1 MLLAQ
6 EALLSTHVV
15 HCWIVQ
21 PYQRHAQP
29 NNRLEPTASSFG
41 FAYASGGGSGA
52 ALGTKHT
59 TTQDE
64 GKTHTMR
71 HVVLSHTVSPRTSP
85 GPRNTVPQDTGCAEE
100 HRWYSSPLLVP
111 QGHSVF

>member
-29 NNRLEPTASSFG
+29 NNRMEPTASSFG

-52 ALGTKHT
+52 ALDFG
-59 TTQDE
+59 
-64 GKTHTMR
+64 
-71 HVVLSHTVSPRTSP
+71 
-85 GPRNTVPQDTGCAEE
+85 EE
-100 HRWYSSPLLVP
+100 LCLA
-111 QGHSVF
+111 